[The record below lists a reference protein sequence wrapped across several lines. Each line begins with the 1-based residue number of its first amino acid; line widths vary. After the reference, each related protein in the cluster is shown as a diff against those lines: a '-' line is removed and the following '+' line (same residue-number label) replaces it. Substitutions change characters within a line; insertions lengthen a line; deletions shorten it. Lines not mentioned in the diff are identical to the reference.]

1 MFSIYHIIW
10 LAICVAVMI
19 AAIIYLKKQRPQLK
33 DVLTVACIVSIASEL
48 IKVFSTIQMVPSSD
62 GTMMYPYL
70 EVQHLPLHL
79 CSLQILVI
87 FYVRFSSNDKLRDK
101 LLAFMYPTCTIGAV
115 LALMMT
121 SIFNATIEVTQ
132 AFTHPLAYQYFLFH
146 TMLLLLGIHIPM
158 SGEVKLDWKH
168 YRSTMAILAVLGFL
182 SIYINSLLAKATYV
196 SGVLQSV
203 DYTPNFFFTY
213 KFPIGIVF
221 TEIWHWYIYIAVIA
235 VAAVAVIGLMYLP
248 FCRKKTANK

>member
-10 LAICVAVMI
+10 LVICVAVMI

-87 FYVRFSSNDKLRDK
+87 FYVRFSNNDKLRDK
-101 LLAFMYPTCTIGAV
+101 LLAFMYPTCIVGAV

-146 TMLLLLGIHIPM
+146 TMLLLLGIYIPM
-158 SGEVKLDWKH
+158 SGEVELDWKH

-235 VAAVAVIGLMYLP
+235 VAAAAVIGLMYLP
-248 FCRKKTANK
+248 FCRKKN

>member
-10 LAICVAVMI
+10 LVICVAVMI
-19 AAIIYLKKQRPQLK
+19 AAIIYLKKQRPQMK
-33 DVLTVACIVSIASEL
+33 DVLTVACIVSVASEL

-87 FYVRFSSNDKLRDK
+87 FYVRFGSNKKLRDM

-146 TMLLLLGIHIPM
+146 TMLLLLGIYIPM
-158 SGEVKLDWKH
+158 SGEVELDWKH

-235 VAAVAVIGLMYLP
+235 VAAAAVIGLMYLP
-248 FCRKKTANK
+248 FCRKKK

>member
-10 LAICVAVMI
+10 LVICVAVMI

-101 LLAFMYPTCTIGAV
+101 LLAFMYPTCIVGAV

-146 TMLLLLGIHIPM
+146 TMLLLLGIYIPM
-158 SGEVKLDWKH
+158 SGEVELDWKH

-221 TEIWHWYIYIAVIA
+221 TEIWQWYIYIAVIA
-235 VAAVAVIGLMYLP
+235 VAAAAVIGLMYLP
-248 FCRKKTANK
+248 FCRKKN

>member
-1 MFSIYHIIW
+1 MCSIYHIIW
-10 LAICVAVMI
+10 LVICVAVMI
-19 AAIIYLKKQRPQLK
+19 AAIIYFKKQRPQLK

-87 FYVRFSSNDKLRDK
+87 FYVRFSNNDKLRDK
-101 LLAFMYPTCTIGAV
+101 LLAFMYPTCIVGAV

-146 TMLLLLGIHIPM
+146 TMLLLLGIYIPM
-158 SGEVKLDWKH
+158 SGEVELDWKH

-235 VAAVAVIGLMYLP
+235 VAAAAFIGLMYLP
-248 FCRKKTANK
+248 FCRKKN

>member
-10 LAICVAVMI
+10 LVICVAVMI

-87 FYVRFSSNDKLRDK
+87 FYVRFSNNDKLRDK
-101 LLAFMYPTCTIGAV
+101 LLAFMYPTCIVGAV

-146 TMLLLLGIHIPM
+146 TMLLLLGIYIPM
-158 SGEVKLDWKH
+158 SGEVELDWKH

-235 VAAVAVIGLMYLP
+235 VAAAAVIRLMYLP
-248 FCRKKTANK
+248 FCRKKN

>member
-10 LAICVAVMI
+10 LVICVAVMI

-62 GTMMYPYL
+62 GSMMYPYL

-87 FYVRFSSNDKLRDK
+87 FYVRFSNNDKLRDK
-101 LLAFMYPTCTIGAV
+101 LLAFMYPTCIVGAV

-146 TMLLLLGIHIPM
+146 TMLLLLGIYIPM
-158 SGEVKLDWKH
+158 SGEVELDWKH

-203 DYTPNFFFTY
+203 DYTPNFFFTH

-235 VAAVAVIGLMYLP
+235 VAAAAVIGLMYLP
-248 FCRKKTANK
+248 FCRKKN

>member
-10 LAICVAVMI
+10 LVICVAVMI
-19 AAIIYLKKQRPQLK
+19 AAIIYFKKQRPQLK
-33 DVLTVACIVSIASEL
+33 DVLTVACIVSVASEL

-146 TMLLLLGIHIPM
+146 TMLLLLGIYIPM

-168 YRSTMAILAVLGFL
+168 YRSTMAILTVLGFL

-235 VAAVAVIGLMYLP
+235 VAAAAVIGLMYLP
-248 FCRKKTANK
+248 FCRKKN

>member
-10 LAICVAVMI
+10 LVICVAVMI

-101 LLAFMYPTCTIGAV
+101 LLAFMYPTCIVGAV

-146 TMLLLLGIHIPM
+146 TMLLLLGIYIPM
-158 SGEVKLDWKH
+158 SGEVELDWKH

-235 VAAVAVIGLMYLP
+235 VAAAAVIGLMYLP
-248 FCRKKTANK
+248 FCRKKN

>member
-10 LAICVAVMI
+10 LVICVAVMI
-19 AAIIYLKKQRPQLK
+19 AAIIYFKKQRPQLK

-87 FYVRFSSNDKLRDK
+87 FYVRFSNNDKLRDK
-101 LLAFMYPTCTIGAV
+101 LLAFMYPTCIVGAV

-146 TMLLLLGIHIPM
+146 TMLLLLGIYIPM
-158 SGEVKLDWKH
+158 SGEVELDWKH

-235 VAAVAVIGLMYLP
+235 VAAAAVIGLMYLP
-248 FCRKKTANK
+248 FCRKKN

>member
-10 LAICVAVMI
+10 LVICVAVMI
-19 AAIIYLKKQRPQLK
+19 AAIIYFKKQRPQLK

-87 FYVRFSSNDKLRDK
+87 FYVRFSNNDKLRDK
-101 LLAFMYPTCTIGAV
+101 LLAFMYPTCIVGAV

-146 TMLLLLGIHIPM
+146 TMLLLLGIYIPM
-158 SGEVKLDWKH
+158 SGEVELDWKH

-221 TEIWHWYIYIAVIA
+221 TEIWHWYVYIAVIA
-235 VAAVAVIGLMYLP
+235 VAAAAVIGLMYLP
-248 FCRKKTANK
+248 FCRKKN